1 VGQTAEPEVPVP
13 DLSVSYMGLKLR
25 NPLIVAASSLTGTAA
40 KLKRCEEAGAGAVV
54 LKSLFEEQIEVQTAQ
69 LEKEG
74 DYGHPE
80 AADYLRQFGLRLNQD
95 QYLKLVKDAKA
106 SLSIPVIASLNGVS
120 PRGWTAYASKLAAAG
135 ADAIELNIA
144 LLASNYEHGA
154 ADIEGTY
161 LKIVQSIRAQVK
173 LPVAVKLGPYFTSL
187 PQTAVA
193 LRRAGAAA
201 LVLFNRF
208 YQLDFDI
215 EKLALAPG
223 YHLSSPDEIHQSL
236 RWIALLSSEVGCDL
250 SASTGVHDGAGVVKM
265 LLAGA
270 KTVQLCST
278 LFLKGMGRLQ
288 ECLKDLE
295 AWMQRHSF
303 AAIEDFRG
311 KMSQEA
317 SPDPQLYE
325 RLQYIKVYVGLE

>member
-1 VGQTAEPEVPVP
+1 MT
-13 DLSVSYMGLKLR
+13 DLSVTYMGLKLR
-25 NPLIVAASSLTGTAA
+25 NPLIVASSSLTGTAA

-54 LKSLFEEQIEVQTAQ
+54 LKSLFEEQIEVQTAK
-69 LEKEG
+69 LEREG
-74 DYGHPE
+74 DYAHPE

-95 QYLKLVKDAKA
+95 QYLKLVSEAKS

-120 PRGWTAYASKLAAAG
+120 PGGWTGYAAKLAKAG

-144 LLASNYEHGA
+144 LLASNLEHGA
-154 ADIEGTY
+154 AEIEGTY
-161 LKIVQSIRAQVK
+161 LKIVQRVCQQVK

-187 PQTAVA
+187 PQTALA
-193 LRRAGAAA
+193 LRRAGASA

-215 EKLALAPG
+215 EKLSLAPG

-236 RWIALLSSEVGCDL
+236 RWIALLSAELGCDL
-250 SASTGVHDGAGVVKM
+250 AASTGVHDGAGVVKQ

-270 KTVQLCST
+270 KAVQLCST

-288 ECLKDLE
+288 ECLKELE
-295 AWMQRHSF
+295 GWMQRHDF
-303 AAIEDFRG
+303 EAIEDFRG

-317 SPDPQLYE
+317 SADPQLYE

>member
-1 VGQTAEPEVPVP
+1 VA
-13 DLSVSYMGLKLR
+13 DLSVTYMGLKLR
-25 NPLIVAASSLTGTAA
+25 NPLLVAASSLTGTLP

-54 LKSLFEEQIEVQTAQ
+54 LKSLFEEQIEFQAAQ
-69 LEKEG
+69 LEAQSEG
-74 DYGHPE
+74 YPHPE
-80 AADYLRQFGLRLNQD
+80 AAAFLRQMGQQMSQD
-95 QYLKLVKDAKA
+95 EYLKLVSEAKA
-106 SLSIPVIASLNGVS
+106 SLAIPVIASLNGVS
-120 PRGWTAYASKLAAAG
+120 SRGWTSYAAKLAAAG

-144 LLASNYEHGA
+144 LLASNLEHGA

-161 LKIVQSIRAQVK
+161 LKIVQSICAQVK

-187 PQTAVA
+187 PQTALA
-193 LRRAGAAA
+193 LRRAGASA

-215 EKLALAPG
+215 EKLALTPG

-236 RWIALLSSEVGCDL
+236 RWIALLSAELGCDL
-250 SASTGVHDGAGVVKM
+250 CATTGVHDGTGVVKQ

-270 KTVQLCST
+270 KAVQICSA

-288 ECLKDLE
+288 ECLTELE
-295 AWMQRHSF
+295 GWMQRHGY
-303 AAIEDFRG
+303 AGIEDFRG

-317 SPDPQLYE
+317 SADPQLYE

>member
-1 VGQTAEPEVPVP
+1 
-13 DLSVSYMGLKLR
+13 
-25 NPLIVAASSLTGTAA
+25 
-40 KLKRCEEAGAGAVV
+40 
-54 LKSLFEEQIEVQTAQ
+54 
-69 LEKEG
+69 
-74 DYGHPE
+74 
-80 AADYLRQFGLRLNQD
+80 
-95 QYLKLVKDAKA
+95 
-106 SLSIPVIASLNGVS
+106 
-120 PRGWTAYASKLAAAG
+120 
-135 ADAIELNIA
+135 
-144 LLASNYEHGA
+144 
-154 ADIEGTY
+154 
-161 LKIVQSIRAQVK
+161 VQSTCQQVK

-193 LRRAGAAA
+193 LRRAGASA

-215 EKLALAPG
+215 EKLALTPG

-236 RWIALLSSEVGCDL
+236 RWIALLSAELGCDL
-250 SASTGVHDGAGVVKM
+250 AASTGVHDGAGVVKQ

-270 KTVQLCST
+270 KAVQLCST

-288 ECLKDLE
+288 ECLKELE
-295 AWMQRHSF
+295 GWMQRHGF

-317 SPDPQLYE
+317 SADPQLYE

>member
-1 VGQTAEPEVPVP
+1 VSVP

-25 NPLIVAASSLTGTAA
+25 NPLIVAASSLTGSMA
-40 KLKRCEEAGAGAVV
+40 KLKRCEESGAGAVV

-69 LEKEG
+69 MEREG
-74 DYGHPE
+74 EYAHPE
-80 AADYLRQFGLRLNQD
+80 AADYLRQVGLRLNQD
-95 QYLKLVKDAKA
+95 QYLKLVSQAKS

-120 PRGWTAYASKLAAAG
+120 SRGWTGYASKLASAG

-144 LLASNYEHGA
+144 LLASNFERSA

-161 LKIVQSIRAQVK
+161 QRIVQAICAQVK

-187 PQTAVA
+187 PQTALA
-193 LRRAGAAA
+193 LRRAGASA

-215 EKLALAPG
+215 EKLALTPG

-236 RWIALLSSEVGCDL
+236 RWIALLSAELGCDL
-250 SASTGVHDGAGVVKM
+250 AASTGVHDGTGVVKQ

-270 KTVQLCST
+270 KAVQLCSA
-278 LFLKGMGRLQ
+278 LFLKGMGRLE
-288 ECLKDLE
+288 ECLQQLE
-295 AWMQRHSF
+295 DWMKRHGY

-311 KMSQEA
+311 KMSQESSA
-317 SPDPQLYE
+317 DPQLYE
-325 RLQYIKVYVGLE
+325 RLQYIKVFVGLE

>member
-1 VGQTAEPEVPVP
+1 VP

-25 NPLIVAASSLTGTAA
+25 NPLIVAASSLTGTVA

-54 LKSLFEEQIEVQTAQ
+54 LKSLFEEQIEAQTAQ
-69 LEKEG
+69 MEKEG
-74 DYGHPE
+74 SYAHPE
-80 AADYLRQFGLRLNQD
+80 AADYLRQVGLRLNQD
-95 QYLKLVKDAKA
+95 QYLKLVSEAKA
-106 SLSIPVIASLNGVS
+106 SLAIPVIASLNGVS
-120 PRGWTAYASKLAAAG
+120 PRSWTRYASKLAKAG

-144 LLASNYEHGA
+144 LLASNYEHSA
-154 ADIEGTY
+154 ADIESTY
-161 LKIVQSIRAQVK
+161 LKIVQSTCQQVK

-193 LRRAGAAA
+193 LRRAGASA

-215 EKLALAPG
+215 EKLALTPG

-236 RWIALLSSEVGCDL
+236 RWIALLSAELGCDL
-250 SASTGVHDGAGVVKM
+250 AASTGVHDGAGVVKQ

-270 KTVQLCST
+270 KAVQLCST

-288 ECLKDLE
+288 ECLKELE
-295 AWMQRHSF
+295 SWMQRHGF

-317 SPDPQLYE
+317 SADPQLYE

>member
-1 VGQTAEPEVPVP
+1 VSVP

-25 NPLIVAASSLTGTAA
+25 NPLIVASSSLTGTLA

-54 LKSLFEEQIEVQTAQ
+54 LKSLFEEQIEVQTEQ
-69 LEKEG
+69 LEREG
-74 DYGHPE
+74 DYAHPE
-80 AADYLRQFGLRLNQD
+80 AADYLRQVGLRLNQD
-95 QYLKLVKDAKA
+95 QYLKLVSEAKA
-106 SLSIPVIASLNGVS
+106 GLGIPVIASLNGVS
-120 PRGWTAYASKLAAAG
+120 PRGWTAYAAKLAKAG

-144 LLASNYEHGA
+144 LLASDFERGA

-161 LKIVQSIRAQVK
+161 LKIVESICRQVK
-173 LPVAVKLGPYFTSL
+173 LPVAVKLGLYFTSL
-187 PQTAVA
+187 PQTALA
-193 LRRAGAAA
+193 LRRAGASA

-215 EKLALAPG
+215 ERLALTPG

-236 RWIALLSSEVGCDL
+236 RWIALLSAELGCDL
-250 SASTGVHDGAGVVKM
+250 SASTGVHDGAGVVKQ

-270 KTVQLCST
+270 KTVQLCSA
-278 LFLKGMGRLQ
+278 LFLKGMGRLE
-288 ECLKDLE
+288 ECLKELE
-295 AWMQRHSF
+295 GWMQRHSF

-311 KMSQEA
+311 KMSQESSA
-317 SPDPQLYE
+317 DPQLYE

>member
-1 VGQTAEPEVPVP
+1 MP
-13 DLSVSYMGLKLR
+13 DLSVSYMGLRLR
-25 NPLIVAASSLTGTAA
+25 NPLIVAASSLTGSLA

-69 LEKEG
+69 LEREG
-74 DYGHPE
+74 AYAHPE
-80 AADYLRQFGLRLNQD
+80 AADYLRQIGLRLNQD
-95 QYLKLVKDAKA
+95 QYLKLVSEAKA
-106 SLSIPVIASLNGVS
+106 GLGIPVIASLNGVS
-120 PRGWTAYASKLAAAG
+120 PRGWTGYAAKLVNAG

-144 LLASNYEHGA
+144 LLASNFEHSA

-161 LKIVQSIRAQVK
+161 LKIVQNICQQVK

-187 PQTAVA
+187 PQIALA
-193 LRRAGAAA
+193 LRRAGASA

-215 EKLALAPG
+215 EKLALTPG

-236 RWIALLSSEVGCDL
+236 RWIALLSAELGCDL
-250 SASTGVHDGAGVVKM
+250 SASTGVHDGAGVVKQ

-270 KTVQLCST
+270 KAVQLCST
-278 LFLKGMGRLQ
+278 LFLKGMGRLG
-288 ECLKDLE
+288 ECLKELE
-295 AWMQRHSF
+295 GWMKRHSF

-317 SPDPQLYE
+317 SADPQLYE